1 MQTDP
6 RVLII
11 DDNVNLARGF
21 ATALGRDG
29 YEVSVAHT
37 ADDGLRLAGERPPD
51 AILLDFRMPFVNGI
65 GFLYRLRQLPGL
77 QDVPVMVITGASVNA
92 ETLAD
97 LQDLHA
103 SLRFKP
109 VALTEL
115 LEDTRT
121 LLATGNVSDPPDRVD
136 SAAAQ
141 KGPHHRPGL

>member
-1 MQTDP
+1 MTKTDA

-21 ATALGRDG
+21 ALALERAG
-29 YEVSVAHT
+29 YHVAVAHT
-37 ADDGLRLAGERPPD
+37 ADGGLQRAAEQPPD

-65 GFLYRLRQLPGL
+65 GFLYRLRELPGL
-77 QDVPVMVITGASVNA
+77 RDVPVMVITGESVNA

-109 VALTEL
+109 IALPEL
-115 LEDTRT
+115 LEETRA
-121 LLATGNVSDPPDRVD
+121 LLATRD
-136 SAAAQ
+136 SSQSLCVRQAS
-141 KGPHHRPGL
+141 RSTVRSV

>member
-1 MQTDP
+1 MQTEP

-29 YEVSVAHT
+29 HEVYVAHT
-37 ADDGLRLAGERPPD
+37 ADDGLRLAEERLPN

-65 GFLYRLRQLPGL
+65 GFLYRLRQLPRL
-77 QDVPVMVITGASVNA
+77 QDVPVMVITGATVDA

-97 LQDLHA
+97 LQDLRA

-109 VALTEL
+109 IALRDL

-121 LLATGNVSDPPDRVD
+121 LLATGSVSRPLGVRGA
-136 SAAAQ
+136 SRAAA
-141 KGPHHRPGL
+141 REA